1 MSTFQ
6 SFLDRLRAE
15 WPAHPIVVRPYHR
28 PEDPSITGFAYVLD
42 VPVDL
47 LSKIS
52 RRAWRLAFE
61 IYGDEPIPFHLS
73 TVDPKASAIHFAS
86 ESSSSTSPGPARSS
100 DRHEGGE
107 REEHAG
113 PAG

>member
-15 WPAHPIVVRPYHR
+15 WPAYCVVVRPYHR
-28 PEDPSITGFAYVLD
+28 PEDPSITTFAYVLD
-42 VPVDL
+42 VPVAL

-73 TVDPKASAIHFAS
+73 TVDPEASAIHFAS
-86 ESSSSTSPGPARSS
+86 ESASTRSS

-107 REEHAG
+107 KEEHAG